1 VLLTKNHA
9 KEKMQAGE
17 LAIGLGVRQARTVD
31 IAHIAKSCGFD
42 WLFIDMEHSSIDV
55 DTAAQICAAA
65 LTAGVT
71 PVIRVMGHESYHASR
86 LLDAGAMGIV
96 VPHVS
101 TAAEAAHVASVCRF
115 PPAGRRSLPG
125 LLPQVGFAA
134 HPIADVVLAIND
146 VTLVI
151 VMIETREGLENV
163 DAIAAVPGVDVL
175 LVGCNDLAAELGITG
190 QVGHA
195 RIGAAIDAVCAACA
209 KHGKVAG
216 LGGVYEDALMK
227 TYIAKGPR
235 LILGGSDLAFLMAG
249 ARARAATLRSI
260 RLNDVS

>member
-1 VLLTKNHA
+1 MLLSQNHA
-9 KEKMQAGE
+9 KTKLAAGE

-31 IAHIAKSCGFD
+31 IAHIAKTCGFD

-55 DTAAQICAAA
+55 DSAAQICAAA

-71 PVIRVMGHESYHASR
+71 PVVRVMGHESYHASR

-101 TAAEAAHVASVCRF
+101 TAVEAAHVASVCRF

-125 LLPQVGFAA
+125 LLPQTGFAA
-134 HPIADVVLAIND
+134 HPIADVVLAINEA
-146 VTLVI
+146 TLVV

-163 DAIAAVPGVDVL
+163 EAIAAVPGVDVL
-175 LVGCNDLAAELGITG
+175 LLGCNDLAAELGITG
-190 QVGHA
+190 QIGHA
-195 RIGAAIDAVCAACA
+195 RIGAAIDAVCAACV

-216 LGGVYEDALMK
+216 LGGVYDDALMQA
-227 TYIAKGPR
+227 YIAKGPR
-235 LILGGSDLAFLMAG
+235 FILSGSDLAFLMAG
-249 ARARAATLRSI
+249 ARARAAMLRAI